1 MIGERLGDPDVN
13 RKAPDLKPKKST
25 IAVHPLKLG
34 VAEVTLHPRIPVLE
48 IRFSTALRQGLRR
61 ITPLKTGKLR

>member
-48 IRFSTALRQGLRR
+48 IRFRQRCAGVAADN
-61 ITPLKTGKLR
+61 TPKDR

>member
-34 VAEVTLHPRIPVLE
+34 VAEVTLHPRIPVWE
-48 IRFSTALRQGLRR
+48 IRFSTALRAGVAADN
-61 ITPLKTGKLR
+61 TPKDR